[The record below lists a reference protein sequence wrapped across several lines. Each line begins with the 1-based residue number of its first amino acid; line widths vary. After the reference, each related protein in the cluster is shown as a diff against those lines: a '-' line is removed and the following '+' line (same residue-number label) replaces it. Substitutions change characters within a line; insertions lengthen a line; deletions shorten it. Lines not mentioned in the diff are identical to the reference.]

1 MALFKEVKCERCD
14 RRYSAIHAKCPHCGA
29 RRNKDGKDASEG
41 GSKLPAIIYAIV
53 LIAVVA
59 AVIILVCSAVR
70 GKNGDLSGAKYTPPV
85 HSDNGGVSSVPGTD
99 PTPSQQPD
107 DGTGDVGGDTTVTPS
122 PEPTPETT
130 PAPETT
136 VDSIT
141 LDLTDFT
148 LSEIGAQWPIKA
160 TLSPSGS
167 EAEIKW
173 ISENPS
179 VATVD
184 ENGMVTAVNKGTT
197 TVSAT
202 AGGVIAECIV
212 RITASAPSGGS
223 EEQAGTAG
231 TSKLSH
237 TDVTID
243 SASGERFTL
252 SVKNAPAGASVSYS
266 VDKPEVATVDASG
279 HVQAVAK
286 GTANVT
292 VTVESANGTETL
304 KCIVRVK

>member
-1 MALFKEVKCERCD
+1 MALIKEVKCERCD
-14 RRYSAIHAKCPHCGA
+14 RRYSAIRAKCPHCGA
-29 RRNKDGKDASEG
+29 RKNKDGKDASEG
-41 GSKLPAIIYAIV
+41 GSKLPIIIYAIV

-59 AVIILVCSAVR
+59 AVVILVCSAIR
-70 GKNGDLSGAKYTPPV
+70 GKNGELSGAKNTPPV
-85 HSDNGGVSSVPGTD
+85 HSSDSGVSSVDGTE
-99 PTPSQQPD
+99 PSPSQKPD
-107 DGTGDVGGDTTVTPS
+107 DGGVGGGDAAVTT
-122 PEPTPETT
+122 PEPTTEPTPVPETN
-130 PAPETT
+130 
-136 VDSIT
+136 VNSIT
-141 LDLTDFT
+141 LSITDFT
-148 LSEIGAQWPIKA
+148 LFKAGEQWTIVA
-160 TLSPSGS
+160 TISPAGS
-167 EAEIKW
+167 EAEVKW
-173 ISENPS
+173 ISEDPS

-184 ENGMVTAVNKGTT
+184 ENGTVTAVKGGTT

-212 RITASAPSGGS
+212 RVSKSVTGESGETQSG
-223 EEQAGTAG
+223 ETAG

-252 SVKNAPAGASVSYS
+252 NVKNAPAGAEISYS

-292 VTVESANGTETL
+292 VTVESPNGTETL
-304 KCIVRVK
+304 KCIVRVR

>member
-14 RRYSAIHAKCPHCGA
+14 RRYSSIHAKCPHCGA
-29 RRNKDGKDASEG
+29 RKNKDGKDASAG
-41 GSKLPAIIYAIV
+41 GSKLPIIIYAIV

-59 AVIILVCSAVR
+59 AVVILVCSAIR
-70 GKNGDLSGAKYTPPV
+70 GKNGELSGAKNTPPV
-85 HSDNGGVSSVPGTD
+85 HSSNGGVSSVDGTN
-99 PTPSQQPD
+99 PTPSQTPD
-107 DGTGDVGGDTTVTPS
+107 NTGAGGGETTAT
-122 PEPTPETT
+122 PTPEAT
-130 PAPETT
+130 PTPTPTPEVT
-136 VDSIT
+136 VNSIT
-141 LDLTDFT
+141 LSITDFT
-148 LSEIGAQWPIKA
+148 LFRAGEQWTIVA
-160 TLSPSGS
+160 TLSPAGS
-167 EAEIKW
+167 EAEVKW
-173 ISENPS
+173 ISEDPS

-184 ENGMVTAVNKGTT
+184 ENGTVTAVKGGTT

-202 AGGVIAECIV
+202 AGGKIAECIV
-212 RITASAPSGGS
+212 RVSSSVTGSDSGEGQ
-223 EEQAGTAG
+223 ETTAG

-252 SVKNAPAGASVSYS
+252 TVKNAPAGAEVSYE

-286 GTANVT
+286 GTAYVT
-292 VTVESANGTETL
+292 VTVTSPNGTETL

>member
-1 MALFKEVKCERCD
+1 MALIKEVKCERCD
-14 RRYSAIHAKCPHCGA
+14 RRYSAIRAKCPHCGA
-29 RRNKDGKDASEG
+29 RKNKDGKNTSEG
-41 GSKLPAIIYAIV
+41 GSKLPIIIYAV
-53 LIAVVA
+53 VMIAVVA
-59 AVIILVCSAVR
+59 AVVILICSAIR
-70 GKNGDLSGAKYTPPV
+70 NKNGELSGAKNTPPV
-85 HSDNGGVSSVPGTD
+85 HSADNSGVSSVDGTN
-99 PTPSQQPD
+99 PTPSQTPD
-107 DGTGDVGGDTTVTPS
+107 DGGSGAGAVVTT
-122 PEPTPETT
+122 PEPTPEPTE
-130 PAPETT
+130 PPEMT
-136 VDSIT
+136 VNSIT
-141 LDLTDFT
+141 LSITDFT
-148 LSEIGAQWPIKA
+148 LSKVGEQWTIAA
-160 TLSPSGS
+160 TISPAGS
-167 EAEIKW
+167 EAELKW
-173 ISENPS
+173 ISEDPS

-212 RITASAPSGGS
+212 RVTASAPSGSGGS
-223 EEQAGTAG
+223 QESSTGSAR
-231 TSKLSH
+231 LSH

-252 SVKNAPAGASVSYS
+252 TVKNAPAGADVSYS

-292 VTVESANGTETL
+292 VTVTSDSGTETL